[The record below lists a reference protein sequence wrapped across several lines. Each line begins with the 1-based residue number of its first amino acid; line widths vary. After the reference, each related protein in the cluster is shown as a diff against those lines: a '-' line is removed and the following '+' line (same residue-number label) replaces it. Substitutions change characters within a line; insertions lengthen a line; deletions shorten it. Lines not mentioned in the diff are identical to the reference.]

1 MNYFITCFP
10 LPKKITELDLLEFLS
25 LMLAEQKFIR
35 SDGNHDDKLTFDE
48 FLHSDL
54 AYDRIKKEEFDSYDT
69 NS

>member
-1 MNYFITCFP
+1 
-10 LPKKITELDLLEFLS
+10 
-25 LMLAEQKFIR
+25 MLAEQKFIR